1 MGTGQ
6 TLLTIG
12 AMMLLGL
19 VILGTNRKILDTND
33 TVLQANCGLDAVS
46 LATSVIQEADS
57 TAFDSSTLNG
67 TDTLLSQLTPAN
79 ALGQENGN
87 PNDLNDFDDYNGL
100 NGQGRL
106 DSTVLS
112 TGKYYWRTRV
122 YYVGSYSDL
131 NQNSSVPTWT
141 KRLDVYVWNKDLPD
155 TVVMHSIYSYWFFG
169 RAGR

>member
-6 TLLTIG
+6 TMLTIG
-12 AMMLLGL
+12 AMMLLGM
-19 VILGTNRKILDTND
+19 VILSTNRNIVDTSD
-33 TVLQANCGLDAVS
+33 VMLQANCGLDAVS

-57 TAFDSSTLNG
+57 TAFDSSTVAG
-67 TDTLLSQLTPAN
+67 TDTSLLQLTPVS
-79 ALGQENGN
+79 ALGQDNN
-87 PNDLNDFDDYNGL
+87 DPNDLNDFDDYNGL

-106 DSTVLS
+106 DSTKLS

-122 YYVGSYSDL
+122 YYVNNYSDL
-131 NQNSSVPTWT
+131 NQDSPVRSWT

-155 TVVMHSIYSYWFFG
+155 TIVMHSIYSYWFFG